1 MKNLRK
7 QIRAF
12 TLIELLVVIAII
24 AILAAMLLPALSKA
38 KAKAQKISCTNN
50 QKQISL
56 AYRQWALDNQ
66 DRFPMQ
72 VGIADGGALGALTGQ
87 WIGMGTSP
95 NYSPDG
101 QSFIYACMSN
111 ELSTPKILYCPAEF
125 QTERVQATTFAS
137 SIAANTAG
145 EPFNGV
151 VGNQTTTGKASVK
164 NGHLSYFTGVDA
176 NETSPQMF
184 LIGDHAM
191 GRGTAGTAGNSVAA
205 TAHFA
210 NVLTGNA
217 AGVNTDTGT
226 NSLTV
231 VGAWMD
237 NSQHGKNAN
246 VGLADGSVQ
255 AYSISKLREALRNTG
270 DPGNNRLLFP

>member
-56 AYRQWALDNQ
+56 AYRQFALDNQ
-66 DRFPMQ
+66 DRFPQ
-72 VGIADGGALGALTGQ
+72 AVGLTDGGALGLAPGIGSAATPIPAGQ
-87 WIGMGTSP
+87 W
-95 NYSPDG
+95 
-101 QSFIYACMSN
+101 FIYACMSN

-125 QTERVQATTFAS
+125 DTARLQATTFAS
-137 SIAANTAG
+137 SIVAGQAG
-145 EPFNGV
+145 EPFNGI
-151 VGNQTTTGKASVK
+151 VGNQGTTGKASVK
-164 NGHLSYFTGVDA
+164 NGHLSYFTGLEA

-184 LIGDHAM
+184 LLGDHAM
-191 GRGTAGTAGNSVAA
+191 GNGTAINSTTPA
-205 TAHFA
+205 TLPYV
-210 NVLTGNA
+210 NKITGNN
-217 AGVNTDTGT
+217 AGANLETGT
-226 NSLTV
+226 NSVAIT
-231 VGAWMD
+231 GAWMD

-255 AYSISKLREALRNTG
+255 AFSISKLREALKNTG
-270 DPGNNRLLFP
+270 DPGNNRLFFP